1 MALTDFITK
10 TDYQYQIKTYKLDQ
24 ITEATDTLLDGAED
38 EAIGIILELLSGA
51 FDMNLEFG
59 KSGNNRNKALL
70 RWTKCL
76 VMYYIYERIPDAMV
90 PERIIKNYDEAMLA
104 MNELSD
110 GKKNSTL
117 TRLTEQAPDGTTEP
131 LTKTRWGSV
140 AARTHGDHSVPSS
153 YNKYNP

>member
-10 TDYQYQIKTYKLDQ
+10 ADYQYQIKTYKLDQ
-24 ITEATDTLLDGAED
+24 ITEATDTLLDAAED
-38 EAIGIILELLSGA
+38 EAIGVILEMLAGS

-59 KSGNNRNKALL
+59 KTGNNRNKALL
-70 RWTKCL
+70 RWVKCL

-90 PERIIKNYDEAMLA
+90 PERIIKNYDEAMAA

-117 TRLTEQAPDGTTEP
+117 TRLTEQAVDGTTEP
-131 LTKTRWGSV
+131 VTKTRWGSQP
-140 AARTHGDHSVPSS
+140 ARTHGDHSLPT
-153 YNKYNP
+153 YNKFNP

>member
-10 TDYQYQIKTYKLDQ
+10 ADYLYQIKTYKLDQ
-24 ITEATDTLLDGAED
+24 ITEATDSVLDVAED
-38 EAIGIILELLSGA
+38 EAIGVIIEMLDGQ

-59 KSGNNRNKALL
+59 KSGANRNKALL
-70 RWTKCL
+70 RWVKCL
-76 VMYYIYERIPDAMV
+76 VIYYIYERIPDAMV
-90 PERIIKNYDEAMLA
+90 PERVIKNYDEAMAA

-117 TRLTEQAPDGTTEP
+117 TRKTETAADGTTEAV
-131 LTKTRWGSV
+131 TKTRWGSV

-153 YNKYNP
+153 YNKFNP